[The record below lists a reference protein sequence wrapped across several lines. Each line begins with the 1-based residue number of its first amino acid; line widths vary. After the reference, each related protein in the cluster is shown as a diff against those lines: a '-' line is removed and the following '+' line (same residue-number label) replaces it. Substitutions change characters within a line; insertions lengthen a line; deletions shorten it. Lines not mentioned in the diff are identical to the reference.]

1 MKRCRVR
8 GYTVATRF
16 NGPSLQFY
24 RAKFAHGPISES
36 HESRSFSK
44 VRGAIWKFGF
54 LRKKNSP
61 RVDLRFSWNFWEFLI
76 FVFRVFNRFKGS
88 MALRAMDSV

>member
-16 NGPSLQFY
+16 SGRSLQFY
-24 RAKFAHGPISES
+24 RAKFAHGHISES

-44 VRGAIWKFGF
+44 VRGENLDFSVRRIRDSRGIFGN
-54 LRKKNSP
+54 L
-61 RVDLRFSWNFWEFLI
+61 
-76 FVFRVFNRFKGS
+76 
-88 MALRAMDSV
+88 